1 MNTAEHTPLWIRG
14 ARVIDPSVGRDDA
27 RGEVFAKDGRFVD
40 KLSKSD
46 QARAQVIDAAGLILA
61 PGFVDLN
68 CRLGE
73 PGRGARE
80 SIRAGTLAAAAGG
93 FTSVVTMPDSLPA
106 ADNVGTIQLIRE
118 LCERDASVRVLPAGT
133 LTKGHEGK
141 ALAPIG
147 SLKKAGVVAVTDT
160 TSGVQNNEI
169 MRRALEYAAMFD
181 LVVLDHCQDSSMTD
195 GAQMH
200 EGAWSLRLGLRG
212 YPRAAEEIVVS
223 SDCVLAGL
231 TKARIHLQHLSSGG
245 SADIVRRAKAA
256 QASVTAEVSALHLLL
271 TDAALDQY
279 DTCLKLNPPLRE
291 EADRQ
296 ALIAALVDGTIDAI
310 CSDHSPCTA
319 TEKDCEFDLAPFGA
333 ATLETAFSAAYE
345 AIVADGHADLNLL
358 LQRLTCGPARAL
370 GLDAG
375 TLRIGGHADLVL
387 IDPKAT
393 WKPSAK
399 TLLSNSGNNPL
410 LGRTLKGR
418 IRSTFVGG
426 KLVTKDGQPAK

>member
-1 MNTAEHTPLWIRG
+1 MNPADTTPLWIRG
-14 ARVIDPSVGRDDA
+14 ARVIDPATGRDEA

-46 QARAQVIDAAGLILA
+46 QARAQVIDADGLVLA

-80 SIRAGTLAAAAGG
+80 TIRTGTLAAAAGG
-93 FTSVVTMPDSLPA
+93 FTSVVTMPDCLPA

-118 LCERDASVRVLPAGT
+118 LCARDAAVRVLPTGT

-147 SLKKAGVVAVTDT
+147 SLKKAGVVAVTDA

-169 MRRALEYAAMFD
+169 MRRALEYAVMFD
-181 LVVLDHCQDSSMTD
+181 LVVLDHCQDSSMTEE
-195 GAQMH
+195 AQMH

-212 YPRAAEEIVVS
+212 NPRAAEEIVAS

-231 TKARIHLQHLSSGG
+231 TKARIHLQHLSTGG
-245 SADIVRRAKAA
+245 SAEIVRRAKAA
-256 QASVTAEVSALHLLL
+256 RAAVTAEVSALHLLL
-271 TDAALDQY
+271 TDAALANY
-279 DTCLKLNPPLRE
+279 DTRLKLNPPLRA

-333 ATLETAFSAAYE
+333 ATLETTFSAAYE
-345 AIVADGHADLNLL
+345 AVVTAGHADLMLL
-358 LQRLTCGPARAL
+358 LKRLTSGPAAVL

-387 IDPKAT
+387 IDPKTT
-393 WKPSAK
+393 WKVTEKS
-399 TLLSNSGNNPL
+399 LLSKSGNNPL
-410 LGRTLKGR
+410 VGRTLHGR

-426 KLVTKDGQPAK
+426 RLVTKDGQVAK

>member
-1 MNTAEHTPLWIRG
+1 MNPADNSPLWIRG
-14 ARVIDPSVGRDDA
+14 ARVIDPSAQRDEAKGD
-27 RGEVFAKDGRFVD
+27 VFALDGKFVD
-40 KLSKSD
+40 RLSAAD
-46 QARAQVIDAAGLILA
+46 QAKARVIDGAGLVVA

-93 FTSVVTMPDSLPA
+93 FTSVVTMPDCLPA

-118 LCERDASVRVLPAGT
+118 LCARDASVRVLPAGT

-169 MRRALEYAAMFD
+169 MRRALEYATMFG

-212 YPRAAEEIVVS
+212 LPRAAEEIVVS
-223 SDCVLAGL
+223 SDCLLAEL

-245 SADIVRRAKAA
+245 SAEIVQIGRA
-256 QASVTAEVSALHLLL
+256 SCRERVS
-271 TDAALDQY
+271 
-279 DTCLKLNPPLRE
+279 
-291 EADRQ
+291 
-296 ALIAALVDGTIDAI
+296 
-310 CSDHSPCTA
+310 SP
-319 TEKDCEFDLAPFGA
+319 
-333 ATLETAFSAAYE
+333 
-345 AIVADGHADLNLL
+345 V
-358 LQRLTCGPARAL
+358 
-370 GLDAG
+370 
-375 TLRIGGHADLVL
+375 
-387 IDPKAT
+387 
-393 WKPSAK
+393 
-399 TLLSNSGNNPL
+399 
-410 LGRTLKGR
+410 
-418 IRSTFVGG
+418 
-426 KLVTKDGQPAK
+426 